1 MDLLKYIVSSEDESP
16 HCRLK
21 NQEETKFLTAN

>member
-16 HCRLK
+16 PCLK